1 MGDIVISQAVR
12 ENLSSLQ
19 STADLL
25 SRTNNRLSTGLK
37 VSSPIDNPTSFF
49 TAQGLSNRAADLSSL
64 QDDVGL
70 AVETLNAAAAGID
83 SLSTL
88 VEQAKSTAN
97 SALNTKIS
105 SNDFT
110 ATASISDP
118 TTALSAFANAAS
130 TEAITITVDGAA
142 TTITANALTVSKFV
156 SSLLNAISGL
166 TAKISGTSLA
176 LSATN
181 GREVTITSSGSG
193 GSLASDIGFAG
204 TFDNG
209 TNRDSFV
216 TDYNNLLD
224 QIDQLAT
231 DASFNGVNL
240 LNGDNL
246 TATFNE
252 DGSSSLTISGVTF
265 NASGLGLS
273 DTTTSAFGT
282 DSGINSVT
290 AALDSATATLRS
302 QSSTFGNNL
311 AVVENRQN
319 FTNSLISVLESGAGG
334 LTLADTNVEGANLL
348 ALQTRQSLGT
358 TALSLSSQ
366 QDQAV
371 LSFIR

>member
-49 TAQGLSNRAADLSSL
+49 TAQGLNNRAADLGTL
-64 QDDVGL
+64 QDNIGL
-70 AVETLNAAAAGID
+70 AVETLDAAASGID
-83 SLSTL
+83 ALSTL

-97 SALNTKIS
+97 SALNTKIA

-110 ATASISDP
+110 ATASIADP
-118 TTALSAFANAAS
+118 TTALTAFANAAS

-156 SSLLNAISGL
+156 SSLNAISGL

-181 GREVTITSSGSG
+181 GREVTIASSGSG

-204 TFDNG
+204 TFNNG

-216 TDYNNLLD
+216 TDFNSLLD
-224 QIDQLAT
+224 QIDQLSD

-240 LNGDNL
+240 LDGNDL
-246 TATFNE
+246 TVKFNE

-265 NASGLGLS
+265 DAAGLGLS

-282 DSGINSVT
+282 DSGIDAVVT
-290 AALDSATATLRS
+290 SLDSATNSLRS

-319 FTNSLISVLESGAGG
+319 FTDSLISVLERGAGG

-366 QDQAV
+366 SDQAV

>member
-1 MGDIVISQAVR
+1 MGDIVISSAVR

-49 TAQGLSNRAADLSSL
+49 TAQGLNNRASDLGTL
-64 QDDVGL
+64 QDNIGL
-70 AVETLNAAAAGID
+70 AVETLSAAASGIE
-83 SLSTL
+83 SLQTL
-88 VEQAKSTAN
+88 VEQARSTAN
-97 SALNTKIS
+97 SALNTKIKATEITS
-105 SNDFT
+105 
-110 ATASISDP
+110 TASFTDP

-130 TEAITITVDGAA
+130 TETITINVDGAT
-142 TTITANALTVSKFV
+142 TTITAKALTVSKFV
-156 SSLLNAISGL
+156 SAVNGISGVSASL
-166 TAKISGTSLA
+166 SGSA
-176 LSATN
+176 LKVSAAS
-181 GREVTITSSGSG
+181 GREVTIASGV
-193 GSLASDIGFAG
+193 GSLGGDLGLTG
-204 TFDNG
+204 TYDTG

-224 QIDQLAT
+224 QIDQLAA

-240 LNGDNL
+240 LDGNSL
-246 TATFNE
+246 TAKFNE

-265 NASGLGLS
+265 DANGLSLS

-282 DSGINSVT
+282 DSGINSVISS
-290 AALDSATATLRS
+290 LDSATNTLRT

-319 FTNSLISVLESGAGG
+319 FTDSLISVLERGAGG

-366 QDQAV
+366 SDQAV

>member
-1 MGDIVISQAVR
+1 MGDIVISSAVR

-25 SRTNNRLSTGLK
+25 ARTNNRLSTGLK

-49 TAQGLSNRAADLSSL
+49 TAQGLSNRAADLSTL

-118 TTALSAFANAAS
+118 TTALTAFANAAS

-142 TTITANALTVSKFV
+142 TTITAHALTVSKFV
-156 SSLLNAISGL
+156 SSLNAISGL

-252 DGSSSLTISGVTF
+252 DGSSSLTISGVSF

-290 AALDSATATLRS
+290 AALDSATATLRT

>member
-1 MGDIVISQAVR
+1 MGDIAISSAVR
-12 ENLSSLQ
+12 QNLGSLQ
-19 STADLL
+19 NTADLL
-25 SRTNNRLSTGLK
+25 SRTTNRLSTGLK

-49 TAQGLSNRAADLSSL
+49 TAQGLSNRASDLATL
-64 QDDVGL
+64 QDNTGL
-70 AVETLNAAAAGID
+70 AVETLNAAATGID
-83 SLSTL
+83 ALSTL

-97 SALNTKIS
+97 SALNTKIKA
-105 SNDFT
+105 NDF
-110 ATASISDP
+110 ASTKTFSDP

-142 TTITANALTVSKFV
+142 TVITAKALTVSKFV
-156 SSLLNAISGL
+156 SAVNGISGV

-176 LSATN
+176 ISATN
-181 GREVTITSSGSG
+181 GRSVTVASSGSG
-193 GSLASDIGFAG
+193 GSLATDVGLAG

-209 TNRDSFV
+209 ANRDAFV

-224 QIDQLAT
+224 QIDQLAG

-240 LNGDNL
+240 LNGDSL
-246 TATFNE
+246 TAKFNE
-252 DGSSSLTISGVTF
+252 DGTSKLDITGVTY

-273 DTTTSAFGT
+273 DTTTTAFGT
-282 DSGINSVT
+282 DSGINAVT
-290 AALDSATATLRS
+290 AKLDSAVSTLRK

-311 AVVENRQN
+311 AVVENRQS
-319 FTNSLISVLESGAGG
+319 FTESLISTLESGAGG

-358 TALSLSSQ
+358 TALSLANQ
-366 QDQAV
+366 QDQSV

>member
-1 MGDIVISQAVR
+1 MGDIAISSAVR

-49 TAQGLSNRAADLSSL
+49 TAQGLSNRASDLGTL
-64 QDDVGL
+64 QDNIGL
-70 AVETLNAAAAGID
+70 AVETLSAAAAGID
-83 SLSTL
+83 SLQTL
-88 VEQAKSTAN
+88 VEQARSTAN
-97 SALNTKIS
+97 SALNTKIAA
-105 SNDFT
+105 NDFS
-110 ATASISDP
+110 ATVAIPDP
-118 TTALSAFANAAS
+118 TTALSAFAGAAS
-130 TEAITITVDGAA
+130 TETVTVTVDGAT
-142 TTITANALTVSKFV
+142 TTITAKALTVSKFV
-156 SSLLNAISGL
+156 SSLNAISGL
-166 TAKISGTSLA
+166 TAKISGTTLA

-181 GREVTITSSGSG
+181 GRSVTVASGV
-193 GSLASDIGFAG
+193 GSLGSDIGLTG
-204 TFDNG
+204 TFNNG

-224 QIDQLAT
+224 QIDQLSD

-240 LNGDNL
+240 LDGNDL
-246 TATFNE
+246 TAKFNE

-265 NASGLGLS
+265 DASGLSLS
-273 DTTTSAFGT
+273 DSTTSAFST
-282 DSGINSVT
+282 DAGINAVVAT
-290 AALDSATATLRS
+290 LDSATNTLRS

-319 FTNSLISVLESGAGG
+319 FTDALIGVLERGAGG

-366 QDQAV
+366 SDQAV
-371 LSFIR
+371 LQFIR

>member
-49 TAQGLSNRAADLSSL
+49 TAQGLNNRAADLGTL
-64 QDDVGL
+64 QDNIGL
-70 AVETLNAAAAGID
+70 AIETLSAAASGID
-83 SLSTL
+83 SLQTL
-88 VEQAKSTAN
+88 VEQARSTAN
-97 SALNTKIS
+97 SALNTKIKA
-105 SNDFT
+105 NEFT

-156 SSLLNAISGL
+156 SSLNAISGL

-224 QIDQLAT
+224 QIDQLAA

-240 LNGDNL
+240 LDGNSL
-246 TATFNE
+246 TAKFNE
-252 DGSSSLTISGVTF
+252 DGSSSLTIAGVTF
-265 NASGLGLS
+265 DAAGLS
-273 DTTTSAFGT
+273 LTDTTTTAFGT
-282 DSGINSVT
+282 DSGINSVIT
-290 AALDSATATLRS
+290 SLDSATNTLRT

-319 FTNSLISVLESGAGG
+319 FTDSLIGVLERGAGA

-366 QDQAV
+366 SDQAV

>member
-156 SSLLNAISGL
+156 SSLNAISGL

-265 NASGLGLS
+265 NSSGLGLS

>member
-1 MGDIVISQAVR
+1 MGDIVISSAVR

-49 TAQGLSNRAADLSSL
+49 TAQGLNNRAADLSTL

-97 SALNTKIS
+97 SALNTKIKA
-105 SNDFT
+105 NDFT
-110 ATASISDP
+110 STSTFAAGS
-118 TTALSAFANAAS
+118 ALFTGLSGVVS
-130 TEAITITVDGAA
+130 LDTLEITVDGAT
-142 TTITANALTVSKFV
+142 TTITATSTLTVSGFA
-156 SSLLNAISGL
+156 SRLNAISGL
-166 TAKISGTSLA
+166 TAKLSGTSLA
-176 LSATN
+176 VSATN
-181 GREVTITSSGSG
+181 GRSVTIANGTND
-193 GSLASDIGFAG
+193 LAADLGLAG
-204 TFDNG
+204 TFNNG

-216 TDYNNLLD
+216 TDFNNLLD
-224 QIDQLAT
+224 QIDQLAA

-240 LNGDNL
+240 LDGNDL

-265 NASGLGLS
+265 DASGLGLS
-273 DTTTSAFGT
+273 DTTTAAFGT
-282 DSGINSVT
+282 DAGINAVS
-290 AALDSATATLRS
+290 ASLDSATATLRS

-311 AVVENRQN
+311 AVVENRQS
-319 FTNSLISVLESGAGG
+319 FTESLIGVLERGAGG
-334 LTLADTNVEGANLL
+334 LTLADTNEEGANLL

-358 TALSLSSQ
+358 TALSLASQ
-366 QDQAV
+366 GDRSV
-371 LSFIR
+371 LSFI

>member
-49 TAQGLSNRAADLSSL
+49 TAQGLNNRAADLGTL
-64 QDDVGL
+64 QDNIGL
-70 AVETLNAAAAGID
+70 AIETLSAAASGID
-83 SLSTL
+83 SLQTL
-88 VEQAKSTAN
+88 VEQARSTAN
-97 SALNTKIS
+97 SALNTKIKANEFS
-105 SNDFT
+105 
-110 ATASISDP
+110 ATASIADP
-118 TTALSAFANAAS
+118 TTALTAFANAAS

-156 SSLLNAISGL
+156 SSLNAISGL

-224 QIDQLAT
+224 QIDQLAA

-240 LNGDNL
+240 LDGNSL
-246 TATFNE
+246 TAKFNE
-252 DGSSSLTISGVTF
+252 DGSSSLTIAGVTF
-265 NASGLGLS
+265 DAAGLSLS

-282 DSGINSVT
+282 DSGINSVIT
-290 AALDSATATLRS
+290 SLDSATNTLRT

-319 FTNSLISVLESGAGG
+319 FTDSLIGVLERGAGA

-366 QDQAV
+366 SDQAV

>member
-1 MGDIVISQAVR
+1 MGDIVLSSAVR
-12 ENLSSLQ
+12 SNLASLQ

-25 SRTNNRLSTGLK
+25 SQTNNRLSTGLK

-49 TAQGLSNRAADLSSL
+49 TAQGLNNRASDLSAL

-97 SALNTKIS
+97 SALNTKIKA
-105 SNDFT
+105 NDFA
-110 ATASISDP
+110 ATKAVTDA
-118 TTALSAFANAAS
+118 TTALTAFANAAS
-130 TEAITITVDGAA
+130 TEAITITVDGAS
-142 TTITANALTVSKFV
+142 TTITAKALTVSKFV
-156 SSLLNAISGL
+156 SAVNGISGL

-181 GREVTITSSGSG
+181 GRAVTIASSGSG

-216 TDYNNLLD
+216 TDFNDLLT
-224 QIDQLAT
+224 QIDQLAG
-231 DASFNGVNL
+231 DSSFNGVNL
-240 LNGDNL
+240 LNGDSL
-246 TATFNE
+246 TAKFNE

-265 NASGLGLS
+265 DAAGLGIS
-273 DTTTSAFGT
+273 ATTTGAFGT
-282 DSGINSVT
+282 DSGINAVV
-290 AALDSATATLRS
+290 AKLDSATNTLRS

-311 AVVENRQN
+311 AVVENRQE
-319 FTNSLISVLESGAGG
+319 FTDSLIGVLESGAGG

-358 TALSLSSQ
+358 TALSLANQ
-366 QDQAV
+366 QEQAV
-371 LSFIR
+371 LRLL

>member
-1 MGDIVISQAVR
+1 MGDIAISSAVR

-49 TAQGLSNRAADLSSL
+49 TAQGLNNRAADLGTL
-64 QDDVGL
+64 QDNIGL
-70 AVETLNAAAAGID
+70 AVETLSAAASGID
-83 SLSTL
+83 SLQTL
-88 VEQAKSTAN
+88 VEQARSTAN
-97 SALNTKIS
+97 SALNTKVAA
-105 SNDFT
+105 NDFS
-110 ATASISDP
+110 ATAAIADP

-156 SSLLNAISGL
+156 SALNGISGL
-166 TAKISGTSLA
+166 TAKISGTALA

-181 GREVTITSSGSG
+181 GRSVEVSSSGSG

-224 QIDQLAT
+224 QIDQLSD

-240 LNGDNL
+240 LDGNDL
-246 TATFNE
+246 TAKFNE

-265 NASGLGLS
+265 DAAGLGLTDS
-273 DTTTSAFGT
+273 TTSAFGS
-282 DSGINSVT
+282 DAGINAVVAT
-290 AALDSATATLRS
+290 LDSATNSLRS

-311 AVVENRQN
+311 AVVENRQT
-319 FTNSLISVLESGAGG
+319 FTDSLIGVLERGAGG

-366 QDQAV
+366 SDQAV
-371 LSFIR
+371 LQFIR

>member
-1 MGDIVISQAVR
+1 MGDIVISSAVR

-49 TAQGLSNRAADLSSL
+49 TAQGLSNRASDLATL

-110 ATASISDP
+110 ATASIADP
-118 TTALSAFANAAS
+118 TTALTAFANAAS

-156 SSLLNAISGL
+156 SSLNAISGL

-181 GREVTITSSGSG
+181 GREVTIASSGSG

>member
-1 MGDIVISQAVR
+1 MGDIAISSAVR

-49 TAQGLSNRAADLSSL
+49 TAQGLTNRASDLSTL

-70 AVETLNAAAAGID
+70 AVETLNAAAGGID
-83 SLSTL
+83 ALSTL

-97 SALNTKIS
+97 SALNTKIVA
-105 SNDFT
+105 NDF
-110 ATASISDP
+110 ASTGS
-118 TTALSAFANAAS
+118 FAAAS
-130 TEAITITVDGAA
+130 GELSDIAGVVTSDTLTVTINGAT
-142 TTITANALTVSKFV
+142 TTITATATKTIGEFASE
-156 SSLLNAISGL
+156 LNGISGL

-176 LSATN
+176 VSAT
-181 GREVTITSSGSG
+181 GGAEVTIANGTND
-193 GSLASDIGFAG
+193 LATDLGLAG

-216 TDYNNLLD
+216 TDYNNLLT
-224 QIDQLAT
+224 QIDQLAG

-240 LNGDNL
+240 LDGNDL
-246 TATFNE
+246 TAKFNE

-265 NASGLGLS
+265 DAAGLGINA
-273 DTTTSAFGT
+273 TTTAAFGS
-282 DSGINSVT
+282 DAGIDAVT
-290 AALDSATATLRS
+290 ATLDAATNTLRS

-319 FTNSLISVLESGAGG
+319 FTESLIGVLESGAGG
-334 LTLADTNVEGANLL
+334 LTLADTNEEGANLL

-358 TALSLSSQ
+358 TALSLASQ
-366 QDQAV
+366 GDRSV
-371 LSFIR
+371 LSFI

>member
-97 SALNTKIS
+97 SALNTKIA

-110 ATASISDP
+110 ATATVSDP
-118 TTALSAFANAAS
+118 TTALTAFANAAS

-156 SSLLNAISGL
+156 SSLNAISGL

-181 GREVTITSSGSG
+181 GREVTISSSGSG

-252 DGSSSLTISGVTF
+252 DGTSSLTISGVTF
-265 NASGLGLS
+265 NSSGLGLS

>member
-1 MGDIVISQAVR
+1 MGDIAISSAVR

-49 TAQGLSNRAADLSSL
+49 TAQGLTNRASDLSTL

-97 SALNTKIS
+97 SALNTKIK
-105 SNDFT
+105 SNDF
-110 ATASISDP
+110 
-118 TTALSAFANAAS
+118 AS
-130 TEAITITVDGAA
+130 TSSFAAGSALFTGLSGVVSLDTLEITVDGAT
-142 TTITANALTVSKFV
+142 TTITATSTLTVSGFA
-156 SSLLNAISGL
+156 SRLNDISGV
-166 TAKISGTSLA
+166 TASLSGTSLSV
-176 LSATN
+176 SATN
-181 GREVTITSSGSG
+181 GREVTVANGTNN
-193 GSLASDIGFAG
+193 LADDLGLAG
-204 TFDNG
+204 TYDNG

-224 QIDQLAT
+224 QIDQLAA

-240 LNGDNL
+240 LDGNSL
-246 TATFNE
+246 TAKFNE

-265 NASGLGLS
+265 DANGLSLS
-273 DTTTSAFGT
+273 DTTTSAFGS
-282 DSGINSVT
+282 DAGINSVVS
-290 AALDSATATLRS
+290 ALDSATNTLRT

-319 FTNSLISVLESGAGG
+319 FTDSLIGVLERGAGA

-366 QDQAV
+366 SDQAV

>member
-1 MGDIVISQAVR
+1 MGDIVISSAVR

-25 SRTNNRLSTGLK
+25 AQTNKRLSTGLK

-49 TAQGLSNRAADLSSL
+49 TAQGLNNRAADLSAL

-70 AVETLNAAAAGID
+70 AVETLNAAASGID

-97 SALNTKIS
+97 SALNTKIKATEITS
-105 SNDFT
+105 
-110 ATASISDP
+110 TASFTDP

-130 TEAITITVDGAA
+130 TETVTINVDGAT
-142 TTITANALTVSKFV
+142 TTITAGALPVSKFV
-156 SSLLNAISGL
+156 SAVNGISGVSASL
-166 TAKISGTSLA
+166 SGSSLKV
-176 LSATN
+176 SAAS
-181 GREVTITSSGSG
+181 GREVTIASGV
-193 GSLASDIGFAG
+193 GSLGGDLGLSG
-204 TFDNG
+204 TYDTG

-224 QIDQLAT
+224 QIDQLAG

-240 LNGDNL
+240 LDGNDL

-252 DGSSSLTISGVTF
+252 DGSSSLTISGVSF
-265 NASGLGLS
+265 NAAGLGLS
-273 DTTTSAFGT
+273 DTTAAAFGT
-282 DSGINSVT
+282 DAGINAVS

-311 AVVENRQN
+311 DVVENRQS
-319 FTNSLISVLESGAGG
+319 FTESLIGVLESGAGG

-358 TALSLSSQ
+358 TAMSLASQ
-366 QDQAV
+366 SDQAV

>member
-1 MGDIVISQAVR
+1 MGDIAISSAVR

-25 SRTNNRLSTGLK
+25 SRTTQRLSTGLK
-37 VSSPIDNPTSFF
+37 VSSPIDNPTAFF
-49 TAQGLSNRAADLSSL
+49 TAQGLSNRASDLSTR

-70 AVETLNAAAAGID
+70 SIETLNAASAGID

-97 SALNTKIS
+97 SALNTKITA
-105 SNDFT
+105 NDFA
-110 ATASISDP
+110 ATKAVADP
-118 TTALSAFANAAS
+118 TTALSAFANAVS

-142 TTITANALTVSKFV
+142 TTITANGLTVSKFV
-156 SSLLNAISGL
+156 SSLNAISGL

-181 GREVTITSSGSG
+181 GRSVEISSSGSG

-204 TFDNG
+204 TFNNG
-209 TNRDSFV
+209 TNRDSLV

-224 QIDQLAT
+224 QIDQLAG

-240 LNGDNL
+240 LNGNDL
-246 TATFNE
+246 TAKFNE

-265 NASGLGLS
+265 NAAGLGLS
-273 DTTTSAFGT
+273 DTTTAAFGT
-282 DSGINSVT
+282 DAGI
-290 AALDSATATLRS
+290 AAVSTKLDSAVNSLRT
-302 QSSTFGNNL
+302 QSSSFGNNL
-311 AVVENRQN
+311 AVVENRQS
-319 FTNSLISVLESGAGG
+319 FTNSLIGVLERGAGG

-366 QDQAV
+366 ADQSV
-371 LSFIR
+371 LSFLR